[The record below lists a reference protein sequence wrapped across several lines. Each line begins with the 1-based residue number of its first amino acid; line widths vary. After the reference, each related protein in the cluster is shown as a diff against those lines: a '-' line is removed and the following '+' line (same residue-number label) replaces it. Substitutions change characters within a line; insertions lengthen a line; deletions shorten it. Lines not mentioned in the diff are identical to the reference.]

1 MIPVILSGGSGSRL
15 WPLSRS
21 AYPKQFLPLCSGYSL
36 VQDTVLRVKGS
47 VADEPPI
54 FVTAN
59 DQRFLLADQVQAL
72 GIRSAEIVLEPARR
86 NTAPAIGLAC
96 FAALER
102 DSDAVVLILPSD
114 HHIEN
119 TPEFQRVLEQANRS
133 ALAGNLV
140 TFGVVPTKPETGYGY
155 IKAAQEGGDTGFPIE
170 AFVEKPNLELAQQYI
185 EAGDYYW
192 NSGMFAF
199 KADVYLAELKT
210 LTPAIFDA
218 VKDAWQARSEDL
230 DFIRVGEEA
239 FKLCPED
246 SIDYAVMEKTDRAVV
261 IPLDSGWSDVGSW
274 QSLWEVQDKDQNGN
288 VLVGDVIAQDT
299 HNTMVHASSKL
310 VACLG
315 VRDIAIVETA
325 DAVLVADI
333 NQVQKVKDIVKLIES
348 GGRPEHEFHREVH
361 RPWGRFDSVDAG
373 ERYQV
378 KRITVKPGAR
388 LSTQLHHHRAEHWV
402 VVRGTARVQRGKDS
416 ILLGENQSVYIPL
429 GEVHYLENPGK
440 IPLEIIEIQTGSYL
454 GEDDIVR
461 LDDQYGR
468 DTETQS

>member
-1 MIPVILSGGSGSRL
+1 MIPVVLSGGSGSRL

-36 VQDTVLRVKGS
+36 VQDTVMRLAGS
-47 VADEPPI
+47 VATEAPI

-59 DQRFLLADQVQAL
+59 DQRFLLADQVQTL
-72 GIRSAEIVLEPARR
+72 GAEGAEIILEPARR
-86 NTAPAIGLAC
+86 NTAPAIALAC
-96 FAALER
+96 FAAQER
-102 DSDAVVLILPSD
+102 APESVVLVLPSD

-119 TPEFQRVLEQANRS
+119 KAAFQQVLELANT
-133 ALAGNLV
+133 AAVKGNLV

-155 IKAAQEGGDTGFPIE
+155 IKANNSSADGWLSID
-170 AFVEKPNLELAQQYI
+170 AFVEKPSVELAEQYL
-185 EAGDYYW
+185 ESGDYYW

-199 KADVYLAELKT
+199 RADVYLQELKQHN
-210 LTPAIFDA
+210 PAIYDA
-218 VKDAWQARSEDL
+218 AKASWDARSEDL

-239 FKLCPED
+239 FVACPED
-246 SIDYAVMEKTDRAVV
+246 SIDYAVMEKTEKAVV

-274 QSLWEVQDKDQNGN
+274 QSLWEVQDKDATGN

-299 HNTMVHASSKL
+299 ENTMVHASNRM

-315 VRDIAIVETA
+315 VKDLVIVETT

-333 NQVQKVKDIVKLIES
+333 NQVQKVKDIVKLIEAD
-348 GGRPEHEFHREVH
+348 GRSEHEFHREVH

-373 ERYQV
+373 DRYQV
-378 KRITVKPGAR
+378 KRITVKPGAK
-388 LSTQLHHHRAEHWV
+388 LSTQMHHHRAEHWV
-402 VVRGTARVQRGKDS
+402 VVQGTAKVQRGEDS
-416 ILLGENQSVYIPL
+416 LMLTENQSVYIPL

-454 GEDDIVR
+454 GEDDIIR
-461 LDDQYGR
+461 FNDQYGR
-468 DTETQS
+468 GTKD

>member
-1 MIPVILSGGSGSRL
+1 MVPVVLSGGSGSRL

-36 VQDTVLRVKGS
+36 VQDTVMRLAGS
-47 VADEPPI
+47 VATEAPI

-59 DQRFLLADQVQAL
+59 DQRFLLADQVQTL
-72 GIRSAEIVLEPARR
+72 GAEGAEIVLEPARR
-86 NTAPAIGLAC
+86 NTAPAIALAC
-96 FAALER
+96 FAAQER
-102 DSDAVVLILPSD
+102 APESVVLVLPSD

-119 TPEFQRVLEQANRS
+119 KAAFQQVLELANT
-133 ALAGNLV
+133 AAVKGNLV

-155 IKAAQEGGDTGFPIE
+155 IKANNSSADGWLSID
-170 AFVEKPNLELAQQYI
+170 AFVEKPSVELAEQYL
-185 EAGDYYW
+185 ESGDYYW

-199 KADVYLAELKT
+199 RADVYLQELKQHN
-210 LTPAIFDA
+210 PAIYDA
-218 VKDAWQARSEDL
+218 AKASWDARSEDL

-239 FKLCPED
+239 FVACPED
-246 SIDYAVMEKTDRAVV
+246 SIDYAVMEKTEKAVV

-274 QSLWEVQDKDQNGN
+274 QSLWEVQDKDATGN

-299 HNTMVHASSKL
+299 ENTMVHASNRM

-315 VRDIAIVETA
+315 VEDLVIVETT

-333 NQVQKVKDIVKLIES
+333 NQVQKVKDIVKLIEAD
-348 GGRPEHEFHREVH
+348 GRSEHEFHREVH

-373 ERYQV
+373 DRYQV
-378 KRITVKPGAR
+378 KRITVKPGAK
-388 LSTQLHHHRAEHWV
+388 LSTQMHHHRAEHWV
-402 VVRGTARVQRGKDS
+402 VVQGTAKVQRGEDS
-416 ILLGENQSVYIPL
+416 LMLTENQSVYIPL

-454 GEDDIVR
+454 GEDDIIR
-461 LDDQYGR
+461 FNDQYGR
-468 DTETQS
+468 GTKD

>member
-1 MIPVILSGGSGSRL
+1 MIPVVLSGGSGSRL

-36 VQDTVLRVKGS
+36 VQDTVMRLAGS
-47 VADEPPI
+47 VATEAPI

-59 DQRFLLADQVQAL
+59 DQRFLLADQVQTL
-72 GIRSAEIVLEPARR
+72 GAEGAEIVLEPARR
-86 NTAPAIGLAC
+86 NTAPAIALAC
-96 FAALER
+96 FAAQER
-102 DSDAVVLILPSD
+102 APESVVLVLPSD

-119 TPEFQRVLEQANRS
+119 KAAFQQVLELANT
-133 ALAGNLV
+133 AAVKGNLV

-155 IKAAQEGGDTGFPIE
+155 IKANNSSADGWLSID
-170 AFVEKPNLELAQQYI
+170 AFVEKPSVELAEQYL
-185 EAGDYYW
+185 ESGDYYW

-199 KADVYLAELKT
+199 RADVYLQELKQHN
-210 LTPAIFDA
+210 PAIYDA
-218 VKDAWQARSEDL
+218 AKASWDARSEDL

-239 FKLCPED
+239 FVACPED
-246 SIDYAVMEKTDRAVV
+246 SIDYAVMEKTEKAVV

-274 QSLWEVQDKDQNGN
+274 QSLWEVQDKDATGN

-299 HNTMVHASSKL
+299 ENTMVHASNRM

-315 VRDIAIVETA
+315 VKDLVIVETT

-333 NQVQKVKDIVKLIES
+333 NQVQKVKDIVKLIEAD
-348 GGRPEHEFHREVH
+348 GRSEHEFHREVH

-373 ERYQV
+373 DRYQV
-378 KRITVKPGAR
+378 KRITVKPGAK
-388 LSTQLHHHRAEHWV
+388 LSTQMHHHRAEHWV
-402 VVRGTARVQRGKDS
+402 VVQGTAKVQRGEDS
-416 ILLGENQSVYIPL
+416 LMLTENQSVYIPL

-454 GEDDIVR
+454 GEDDIIR
-461 LDDQYGR
+461 FNDQYGR
-468 DTETQS
+468 GTKD

>member
-1 MIPVILSGGSGSRL
+1 MIPVVLSGGSGSRL

-36 VQDTVLRVKGS
+36 VQDTVMRLAGS
-47 VADEPPI
+47 VATEAPI

-59 DQRFLLADQVQAL
+59 DQRFLLADQVQTL
-72 GIRSAEIVLEPARR
+72 GAEGAEIVLEPARR
-86 NTAPAIGLAC
+86 NTAPAIALAC
-96 FAALER
+96 FAAQER
-102 DSDAVVLILPSD
+102 APESVVLVLPSD

-119 TPEFQRVLEQANRS
+119 KAAFQQVLELANT
-133 ALAGNLV
+133 AAVKGNLV

-155 IKAAQEGGDTGFPIE
+155 IKANNSSADGWLSID
-170 AFVEKPNLELAQQYI
+170 AFVEKPSVELAEQYL
-185 EAGDYYW
+185 ESGDYYW

-199 KADVYLAELKT
+199 RADVYLQELKQHN
-210 LTPAIFDA
+210 PAIYDA
-218 VKDAWQARSEDL
+218 AKASWDARSEDL

-239 FKLCPED
+239 FVACPED
-246 SIDYAVMEKTDRAVV
+246 SIDYAVMEKTEKAVV

-274 QSLWEVQDKDQNGN
+274 QSLWEVQDKDATGN

-299 HNTMVHASSKL
+299 ENTMVHASNRM

-315 VRDIAIVETA
+315 VEDLVIVETT

-333 NQVQKVKDIVKLIES
+333 NQVQKVKDIVKLIEAD
-348 GGRPEHEFHREVH
+348 GRSEHEFHREVH

-373 ERYQV
+373 DRYQV
-378 KRITVKPGAR
+378 KRITVKPGAK
-388 LSTQLHHHRAEHWV
+388 LFTQMHHHRAEHWV
-402 VVRGTARVQRGKDS
+402 VVQGTAKVQRGEDS
-416 ILLGENQSVYIPL
+416 LMLTENQSVYIPL

-454 GEDDIVR
+454 GEDDIIR
-461 LDDQYGR
+461 FNDQYGR
-468 DTETQS
+468 GTKD